1 MTTPEHE
8 TLELELRSLE
18 REQRKL
24 YLSDAELIRRLG
36 VPEKHMRKILPGLE
50 K

>member
-1 MTTPEHE
+1 MGAEMTAPAPQTI
-8 TLELELRSLE
+8 E
-18 REQRKL
+18 REKDK
-24 YLSDAELIRRLG
+24 YYVSDAELIRKLG